1 MGILVQLVLIIILLT
16 YKTEEQNA
24 EFKPCKNEWIYSQT
38 SGSCFRQ
45 LDAPFNFA
53 EAPRSCREFGNTSE
67 LLQIDEE
74 NEDEELFLAFWQ
86 FHSGISWI
94 GLQIEDSKLKW
105 LNGAAVPEL
114 S

>member
-1 MGILVQLVLIIILLT
+1 MPIVLEILLLFLLQISASQS
-16 YKTEEQNA
+16 EVQN
-24 EFKPCKNEWIYSQT
+24 FSPCPAGWIYYQSI
-38 SGSCFRQ
+38 GSCFRQ

>member
-1 MGILVQLVLIIILLT
+1 MRNLIQYVLMFIWQSRIPQSEVQ
-16 YKTEEQNA
+16 N
-24 EFKPCKNEWIYSQT
+24 FSPCPAGWIYSQT